1 MVVLDEHGVIEPE
14 AMIDPAAGPYRVFLE
29 GAQPR
34 RRLARLG
41 NLRRRALDCGDEG
54 RRQRGNAAQAAEKI
68 ERRALA
74 GEQSARGPLHYGDG
88 RAGSNLAA
96 VLNHAR
102 ELDLWIEHPERGL
115 GEIETRDH
123 ARLAR
128 HDLSLA
134 LCVGHDD
141 RIGGDV
147 ARIAE
152 ILFQCPRDGAL
163 DEQGR
168 QLKLRGG

>member
-1 MVVLDEHGVIEPE
+1 M
-14 AMIDPAAGPYRVFLE
+14 AA
-29 GAQPR
+29 
-34 RRLARLG
+34 
-41 NLRRRALDCGDEG
+41 
-54 RRQRGNAAQAAEKI
+54 
-68 ERRALA
+68 
-74 GEQSARGPLHYGDG
+74 
-88 RAGSNLAA
+88 AGSNLAA

-141 RIGGDV
+141 RVGGDV

-152 ILFQCPRDGAL
+152 ILFQRRRDGAL